1 VNEKNLE
8 IVAVPG
14 EKSFTT
20 RRVVSARRDLVFDAF
35 TRPELVRRWMGP
47 TCLPMTTC
55 EIDLRVG
62 GKYHM
67 VHTAPDGQTF
77 GFYGEF
83 REIVRPE
90 RIVRTYIFDR
100 FPDAPALET
109 LELDAG
115 PNGRTIIR
123 TRTVH
128 LSVEARDGHV
138 QSGMEEGMLEGYH
151 QLEALLAEL
160 QGAPGNAAATP

>member
-1 VNEKNLE
+1 VSERNLE

-14 EKSFTT
+14 DKSFTT
-20 RRVVSARRDLVFDAF
+20 RRVVNAPRHLVFDAF
-35 TRPELVRRWMGP
+35 TRPELIRRWMGP
-47 TCLPMTTC
+47 CFLTMTKC
-55 EIDLRVG
+55 EVDLRVG

-100 FPDAPALET
+100 FPDSPALET
-109 LELDAG
+109 LELEEQHG
-115 PNGRTIIR
+115 KTVIR

-128 LSVEARDGHV
+128 LSVEARDGHI
-138 QSGMEEGMLEGYH
+138 QSGMEEGMLEGYR

-160 QGAPGNAAATP
+160 QGAPVSAGATP

>member
-1 VNEKNLE
+1 VNERNLE

-20 RRVVSARRDLVFDAF
+20 RRVVSAPRALVFDAF
-35 TRPELVRRWMGP
+35 TRPELIRRWLGP
-47 TCLPMTTC
+47 SVMKMTTC
-55 EIDLRVG
+55 EVDPRVG
-62 GKYHM
+62 GKYHY

-83 REIVRPE
+83 RELVRPE
-90 RIVRTYIFDR
+90 RIVRTYVFDR

-109 LELDAG
+109 LELDSAPG
-115 PNGRTIIR
+115 GKTVVR

-138 QSGMEEGMLEGYH
+138 QSGLEGGMREGYA

-160 QGAPGNAAATP
+160 QGAPGNAAANP

>member
-1 VNEKNLE
+1 VSEKNLE

-20 RRVVSARRDLVFDAF
+20 RRVVSAPRHLVFDAF
-35 TRPELVRRWMGP
+35 TRPELIRRWLGP
-47 TCLPMTTC
+47 TFLTWTKC
-55 EIDLRVG
+55 EVDLRVG
-62 GKYHM
+62 GKYHF
-67 VHTAPDGQTF
+67 VQTAPDGQSF

-100 FPDAPALET
+100 FPDTPALET
-109 LELDAG
+109 LELDAQHG
-115 PNGRTIIR
+115 KTIIR
-123 TRTVH
+123 TLTVH
-128 LSVEARDGHV
+128 QSVEARDGHV
-138 QSGMEEGMLEGYH
+138 QSGMEEGMVQGYA

-160 QGAPGNAAATP
+160 QGAPGNAGATP

>member
-1 VNEKNLE
+1 VSEKNLE

-20 RRVVSARRDLVFDAF
+20 RRVVNAPRHLVFDAF
-35 TRPELVRRWMGP
+35 TRPELIRRWMGP
-47 TCLPMTTC
+47 SFLTWTKC
-55 EIDLRVG
+55 EVDLRVG
-62 GKYHM
+62 GTYHF
-67 VHTAPDGQTF
+67 VQTAPDGQSF

-100 FPDAPALET
+100 YPDAAALET
-109 LELDAG
+109 LELDDK
-115 PNGRTIIR
+115 NGKTVIR
-123 TRTVH
+123 TLTVH
-128 LSVEARDGHV
+128 VSVEARDGHI
-138 QSGMEEGMLEGYH
+138 QAGMEEGMVHGYA

-160 QGAPGNAAATP
+160 QGAPGTAAATP